1 MTLLSIP
8 DMSCD
13 HCRAAVT
20 AALAAVP
27 GVASV
32 EVDLGRL
39 TAEVTGDSS
48 LADLLSALDKAGY
61 PASPTL

>member
-13 HCRAAVT
+13 HCKAAVT
-20 AALAAVP
+20 AALTAVP

-32 EVDLGRL
+32 AVNLDRQ
-39 TAEVTGDSS
+39 TAEVTGDSP
-48 LADLLSALDKAGY
+48 LAALLSALDKAGY
-61 PASPTL
+61 PASPSL

>member
-13 HCRAAVT
+13 HCKTAVT
-20 AALAAVP
+20 AALVTVP

-32 EVDLGRL
+32 VVDLDHQ
-39 TAEVTGDSS
+39 TAEVIGDSP
-48 LADLLSALDKAGY
+48 LADLLSALEKAGY
-61 PASPTL
+61 PAAPTL